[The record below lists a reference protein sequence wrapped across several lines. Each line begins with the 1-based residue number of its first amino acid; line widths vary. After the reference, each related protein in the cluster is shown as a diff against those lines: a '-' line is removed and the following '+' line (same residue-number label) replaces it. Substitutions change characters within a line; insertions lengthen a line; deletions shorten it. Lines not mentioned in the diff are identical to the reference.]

1 MGESEP
7 SEDRCRFSF
16 DPDAWQAETG
26 QSTPLD
32 RTLLDETG
40 VWSCPHEAP
49 AGADYCLFHQPVD
62 EKDDRVVRDALL
74 AKLDEVGREPKQF
87 IGARFGTLD
96 LDHVILE
103 CRDNHRID
111 LRHARFEGEANLRYA
126 IVRQPLSL
134 EGARFRQRPICTEAT
149 FEGEVYLGKARF
161 EAPAR
166 FVEADFSA
174 GVWGYKTTFVEA
186 NFHMARFGGPV
197 DFSEATFRK
206 AHFREAAFETVV
218 RFELATFSHATFSG
232 SRFGDRVY
240 FDGATVPERVNL
252 QKTAVDASASFEDL
266 DLTSDS
272 CCVDLNEATLPDGR
286 LYLPDDGTLV
296 YDLTDAR
303 LGDVELA
310 EADPP
315 SDLFDHF
322 RFLYTTFDGFD
333 FGNYREALHAADW
346 RLHDVIEVPE
356 LDCRALPP
364 SDGDLEGT
372 YLKAK
377 NGANEIG
384 DTKAAAEFF
393 RREMLYRREQYRPT
407 VMDRS
412 EDLRT
417 RVAAA
422 GRWGANTLLNLT
434 AGYGERPSRVIG
446 VSVGTILLFSAVF
459 SLVQSATP
467 YETPIGYLILSL
479 ESFITLV
486 LGGAEDVGS
495 PWIRLLAQI
504 EGFVGA
510 FLIALFV
517 FTLTRSIHR

>member
-1 MGESEP
+1 MVESER
-7 SEDRCRFSF
+7 SDDRCLFSF
-16 DPDAWQAETG
+16 DPDAWRAETG
-26 QSTPLD
+26 QSSPLD
-32 RTLLDETG
+32 RTLLNEAG
-40 VWSCPHEAP
+40 VWRCPHEAP
-49 AGADYCLFHQPVD
+49 AGADHCLFHQPVGA
-62 EKDDRVVRDALL
+62 KDDEAVREALL
-74 AKLDEVGREPKQF
+74 SKLDEVGRAPKQF

-96 LDHVILE
+96 LDHVIIE

-111 LRHARFEGEANLRYA
+111 LRHARFEGETSLRYA

-134 EGARFRQRPICTEAT
+134 EGAQFRQRPLFTEAT
-149 FEGEVYLGKARF
+149 FDGEVYLGKARF
-161 EAPAR
+161 ESAAR

-174 GVWGYKTTFVEA
+174 GVWGYKATFAEA

-206 AHFREAAFETVV
+206 AHFREATFETVA
-218 RFELATFSHATFSG
+218 RFKLTTFSHATFSG

-240 FDGATVPERVNL
+240 FDEATVPERVNL

-266 DLTSDS
+266 DLAADS
-272 CCVDLNEATLPDGR
+272 CCIDLSEAAVPDGR
-286 LYLPDDGTLV
+286 LYLPRDGTLV

-303 LGDVELA
+303 LGDVELT

-315 SDLFDHF
+315 TDLFDHF

-333 FGNYREALHAADW
+333 FGNYRAALHAADW
-346 RLHDVIEVPE
+346 RLHDVIEVPG
-356 LDCRALPP
+356 LACRALPP

-393 RREMLYRREQYRPT
+393 RKEMLYRREQYRPT

-412 EDLRT
+412 ADVRS

-422 GRWGANTLLNLT
+422 GRWGANTLLNVT

-446 VSVGTILLFSAVF
+446 VSVGTILLFSVVFAV
-459 SLVQSATP
+459 VQPAAP